1 MSDDPN
7 SLSQIAA
14 QLTGLERSVSE
25 LTDINRAI
33 LGELKADRE
42 GARVVSQT
50 IFTRLGEM
58 HEMVTTLER
67 GTNEG
72 FGSLHEMLGAIRSE
86 VKRHGTRQHELEQ
99 SVDELAAAER
109 ERPKVASQAP
119 GDR

>member
-14 QLTGLERSVSE
+14 QLTGLERSMSE

-33 LGELKADRE
+33 LAELKSDRE
-42 GARVVSQT
+42 GARVVNQA
-50 IFTRLGEM
+50 IFTRLGEL
-58 HEMVTTLER
+58 HEMLTTLER
-67 GTNEG
+67 GTSEG
-72 FGSLHEMLGAIRSE
+72 YKSIDEQLGSIRKEVTRNGA
-86 VKRHGTRQHELEQ
+86 RQHELEQ